1 MAVDKL
7 HLLTRLLNHANDLNA
22 NLIAAESS
30 IKSLL
35 ILRDQPLI
43 AAALRDVVVHL
54 LRIESAAA
62 AAVGEVD
69 AVLREMEANGEN
81 GGSYDPQ

>member
-1 MAVDKL
+1 MATDKL
-7 HLLTRLLNHANDLNA
+7 RLLTKLLNSANDLNA
-22 NLIAAESS
+22 NLIAAETS

-62 AAVGEVD
+62 AVGEVD

-81 GGSYDPQ
+81 GGTYDPQ